1 MRIAL
6 KLIAFIVIVA
16 VAAAIALPFIID
28 PNDYKQQISDQV
40 EKTTGRQL
48 TLEGDIGLSVF
59 PWLALELGPLSL
71 SNAKNFTADEFAKVS
86 AAEIRVKLLPLL
98 KKQLEMDTVIL
109 DGLELNLEKNKAGK
123 TNWDDLA
130 QGNSNKAE
138 KKAAPSAE
146 KSKAPAL
153 AAISV
158 AGVKLSNAN
167 IHWLDHSKDQQINI
181 TNLNLDTDPLVPGEP
196 TALNLAFD
204 VSNNKPDVK
213 AHIELSSDVTVDL
226 DHQRYTLSDLT
237 FQTNA
242 EGDALPLAKV
252 NVSLSGDI
260 DADMMQQKIDLSGML
275 LEMQDMAI
283 RSNLQ
288 VTDVSSANPA
298 ITGNIDIAP
307 FNLRQ
312 LAKQLAV
319 ELPVMSDD
327 SSLEFI
333 QLSSQI
339 AGSSDRIA
347 ANDLVVK
354 LDQSTLTGDV
364 SVNNFADPAI
374 KFALKLDEIDADR
387 YLPPPATE
395 KGKTKTNAPA
405 GPATASGAAA
415 AQLPLDTLRKLN
427 INGVADIGK
436 LKISGTHSE
445 QIHLEINAKDG
456 VVQLQPMSAKLY
468 QGQYDGNVQLDA
480 SGKRLKV
487 AIDEKLADV
496 QIGPL
501 LKDMTGDDKI
511 SGKLTTSVKLSGQGN
526 TTEQIK
532 QTLSGNGLFAFTDGA
547 LKGINIAG
555 SIRKAKAA
563 LKGETIP
570 DTGEVVKTDFSNL
583 QGSFKAT
590 NGVINNQD
598 LMMMSPLL
606 RVTGSGT
613 ADIVKETIDYNL
625 KASIVKTS
633 KGQGGE
639 TLSELKGVTVP
650 VKITGSFSD
659 PKPTV
664 DLASIAKE
672 KASAEIKEK
681 LNEKISEKLDGKL
694 DGELG
699 GILGNALGGKQD
711 EQQTEPNSDTTEQQT
726 EPEATPEDK
735 VKDAIENK
743 LKSFF

>member
-109 DGLELNLEKNKAGK
+109 DGLVLNLEKNKAGK
-123 TNWDDLA
+123 TNWDDLT
-130 QGNSNKAE
+130 QDNSSKAE

-167 IHWLDHSKDQQINI
+167 IHWLDHSKNEQIDI

-204 VSNNKPDVK
+204 VTSNKPEVQAQIK
-213 AHIELSSDVTVDL
+213 LSSDVTVDL
-226 DHQRYTLSDLT
+226 DQQRYALSDLK

-242 EGDALPLAKV
+242 EGDALPLTKV

-260 DADMMQQKIDLSGML
+260 DADMMQQKINLSGML

-288 VTDVSSANPA
+288 VTEVSSANPA
-298 ITGNIDIAP
+298 ITGDIDIAP

-319 ELPVMSDD
+319 DLPAMSDD
-327 SSLEFI
+327 SSLELV

-339 AGSSDRIA
+339 AGSSDHIA
-347 ANDLVVK
+347 ASDLLVK

-395 KGKTKTNAPA
+395 KGKAKAPA
-405 GPATASGAAA
+405 GPATATGAAA
-415 AQLPLDTLRKLN
+415 SQLPLDTLRQLN
-427 INGVADIGK
+427 IKGVADIGK
-436 LKISGTHSE
+436 LKISGTQSE
-445 QIHLEINAKDG
+445 QIHIEIDAKNG
-456 VVQLQPMSAKLY
+456 IVQLRPMSARLY

-480 SGKRLKV
+480 SGTRLKI
-487 AIDEKLADV
+487 AIDEKLTDV
-496 QIGPL
+496 QVGPL

-511 SGKLTTSVKLSGQGN
+511 SGKLTTSVKLNGQGN
-526 TTEQIK
+526 STEQIK

-555 SIRKAKAA
+555 AIRKAKAA
-563 LKGETIP
+563 LKGEVIP
-570 DTGEVVKTDFSNL
+570 DTGEIVKTDFSNL

-613 ADIVKETIDYNL
+613 ADIVKEAIDYNL

-639 TLSELKGVTVP
+639 ALSELKGVTVP

-681 LNEKISEKLDGKL
+681 LNEKISEKLDG
-694 DGELG
+694 ELG
-699 GILGNALGGKQD
+699 GILGNALGGKTQEQD
-711 EQQTEPNSDTTEQQT
+711 EQQTEPDSDTTEQQT
-726 EPEATPEDK
+726 EPEKSSEDQ